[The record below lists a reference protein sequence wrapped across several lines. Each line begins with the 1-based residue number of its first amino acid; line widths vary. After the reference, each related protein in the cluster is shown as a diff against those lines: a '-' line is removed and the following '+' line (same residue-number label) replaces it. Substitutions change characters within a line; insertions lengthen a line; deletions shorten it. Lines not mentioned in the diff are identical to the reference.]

1 METEI
6 WKKHPEIVGIEVSTL
21 GRVRTLDRLVSSRGN
36 ETRLAKGK
44 VLNQYENAGGYLY
57 VHFRMNGKLV
67 NKYVHRLIAEVF
79 IPNQD
84 NLPQVNHKDC
94 NRKNNNIKNLEFC
107 TISYNAKYREKFG
120 ISSAETQGHPLLAI
134 NLSTLE
140 VDRFRSQSEAS
151 RVLELK
157 QQSINAVIRGKN
169 KQTGGFWFVND
180 DNKAADAI
188 KNKLH
193 KIRKGE

>member
-21 GRVRTLDRLVSSRGN
+21 GGVRTMDRMVPSRGN
-36 ETRLAKGK
+36 EMRLAKGK

-67 NKYVHRLIAEVF
+67 NRYVHRLIAEAF
-79 IPNQD
+79 IPNPD
-84 NLPQVNHKDC
+84 NLPQVNHLDC
-94 NRKNNNIKNLEFC
+94 DRKNNKVENLEFC
-107 TISYNAKYREKFG
+107 TVSYNAKYREKFG
-120 ISSAETQGHPLLAI
+120 ISSAEALGHPVFAMNLA
-134 NLSTLE
+134 SLE
-140 VDRFRSQSEAS
+140 VSHFPSQIEAS

-180 DNKAADAI
+180 DENADDAI